1 MLIAI
6 IATLFLS
13 KCLSSGMKRHV
24 ASQNLDLA
32 MLVVQK
38 LQEKYQSAR
47 FVFAY
52 YTTAFERVAP
62 SQKASTGHAPLQS
75 PKMTHKTPTSCE
87 GRAKSR
93 MLDTSYDPLTT
104 SSSGQEYSLDTWEDV
119 FPDTLSADFEFLFGA
134 EGIFRGLEEFDI
146 DDMVA

>member
-1 MLIAI
+1 
-6 IATLFLS
+6 
-13 KCLSSGMKRHV
+13 MKRHL
-24 ASQNLDLA
+24 ASQNLELA
-32 MLVVQK
+32 MLVVQQ

-62 SQKASTGHAPLQS
+62 SQKPASGQAPIQS
-75 PKMTHKTPTSCE
+75 PKITHKLSTSCE
-87 GRAKSR
+87 GWGKSR
-93 MLDTSYDPLTT
+93 MPDTPYGPATT
-104 SSSGQEYSLDTWEDV
+104 SSSGQEYSLGTWEDV
-119 FPDTLSADFEFLFGA
+119 FPDTLSTDFEFLFGA